1 MLPQTFSKFSLDK
14 FINLW
19 YYFRVMK
26 DEKYSKIAKIIGS
39 FVKGGEYRPFEGAYY
54 HDTNGSVVA
63 TDGRRIFVIHDEEK
77 IENPIYMGRDGE
89 LLDKTYPNYQMF
101 FDRKYEITWEGEF
114 DLGALIVER
123 EWIKKKSMN
132 VLFKK
137 RVMRMV
143 GKTEAHEVEENLGM
157 FRSKFLADFLRCYRT
172 YYKNRTKSLKVRM
185 RFTKDGD
192 LLLSPL
198 YIETLDR
205 KMSYI
210 LMPMSIARYYSP
222 STMDEAVIME
232 VEKSF

>member
-1 MLPQTFSKFSLDK
+1 
-14 FINLW
+14 
-19 YYFRVMK
+19 MK
-26 DEKYSKIAKIIGS
+26 DEKYTKIAKIIGS

-63 TDGRRIFVIHDEEK
+63 TDGRRILVIHDEEK
-77 IENPIYMGRDGE
+77 IEKPIYMSRDGE
-89 LLDKTYPNYQMF
+89 LLDKNYPNYQIF
-101 FDRKYEITWEGEF
+101 FDRKYENNWDGEF
-114 DLGALIVER
+114 DLGKLIIER

-137 RVMRMV
+137 SVMRMV
-143 GKTEAHEVEENLGM
+143 GKTEAQEVEENLGM
-157 FRSKFLADFLRCYRT
+157 FRSEFLADILRCYRA
-172 YYKNRTKSLKVRM
+172 YYKNRTKSLRVKM

-198 YIETLDR
+198 FIETLDG

-210 LMPMSIARYYSP
+210 IMPISINQYYSP